1 MKLIKNLFKIE
12 NSYKKFLFYCFSG
25 FALSLC
31 VILIYLPK
39 NFFDSGQSMC
49 VSVLLLK
56 KECYGCG
63 MTRAIQHLIHLDF
76 KSAYYYNKLSF
87 IVLPLSIYMGISEI
101 YKLYKQT
108 KN

>member
-1 MKLIKNLFKIE
+1 MKLIKNLFKTE
-12 NSYKKFLFYCFSG
+12 NSYKKFIFYCFTG
-25 FALSLC
+25 FAFALT
-31 VILIYLPK
+31 VILICLPK
-39 NFFDSGQSMC
+39 NFFDSGQSIC
-49 VSVLLLK
+49 ISVLLLK

-76 KSAYYYNKLSF
+76 KSAYHYNRLSF